1 MKQSSTHP
9 FLLTTTSYVK
19 TQAMTVTNRSKEAKV
34 KDDSK
39 DGTINDAGQLVSAPG
54 EYATSFHFRLVL
66 FVLKPSHAS
75 LYLPNARRL
84 PHAIRPKWHTALIK
98 LETSTALAVAGSIC
112 TRACWGDR
120 IQQRRD
126 ATPKK

>member
-66 FVLKPSHAS
+66 FVLNLHTPLFTCSTRGGYRMPFDLSGTLPSS
-75 LYLPNARRL
+75 SW
-84 PHAIRPKWHTALIK
+84 RPAQLWL
-98 LETSTALAVAGSIC
+98 
-112 TRACWGDR
+112 
-120 IQQRRD
+120 
-126 ATPKK
+126 